1 MPQPI
6 DMQTELARALIADR
20 IQQGTER
27 AAMAAALRAR
37 QKGEEQEAVG
47 ETQVDDTPESQ
58 SEHIDPEMKRRNSY
72 MGRRRKGNQQ
82 QDESNRNSGEKTR
95 PAGPEDHNFDVS
107 V

>member
-6 DMQTELARALIADR
+6 DMQTELARATMADR
-20 IQQGTER
+20 IQQVTER

-37 QKGEEQEAVG
+37 QQGEENQALE

-58 SEHIDPEMKRRNSY
+58 SEHIDPETKRRNPY
-72 MGRRRKGNQQ
+72 RGRRRKGHQR
-82 QDESNRNSGEKTR
+82 QDA
-95 PAGPEDHNFDVS
+95 AGGTQGDAGLENHNFDVS